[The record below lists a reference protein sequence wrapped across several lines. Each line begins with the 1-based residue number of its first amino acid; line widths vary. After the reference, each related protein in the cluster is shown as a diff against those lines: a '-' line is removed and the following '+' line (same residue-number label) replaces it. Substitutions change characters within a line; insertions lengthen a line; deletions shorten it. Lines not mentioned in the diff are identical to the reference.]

1 MPSINYY
8 QPPTRSAFVKRLTET
23 YGELCS
29 ASSVLK
35 ILGFKSYSVVYS
47 WLKENEVPAFDI
59 NGRRRWQTET
69 IAKRIWE
76 AKA

>member
-1 MPSINYY
+1 MMPSINYY
-8 QPPTRSAFVKRLTET
+8 QPPTKSAFVKRLTET

-47 WLKENEVPAFDI
+47 C
-59 NGRRRWQTET
+59 
-69 IAKRIWE
+69 
-76 AKA
+76 